1 MSRKRKHKKHE
12 EHVDESWLLPYA
24 DLLTLLLALFIV
36 LFATSSIDAQKFNKI
51 SDSFSSVLHGG
62 EGLLESNTSMTPG
75 NETSST
81 VIDQNN
87 EEEKKDKETQEAAV
101 TQEAVNEEADEA
113 NLEAAERE
121 ELQKIQEKI
130 ETYIKDEDLSNKF
143 STDLTDE
150 GLLLTINDNVLFNSG
165 SSEVSVK
172 DEEIAREISDLL
184 VMDPPRE
191 VIISGHTDDDPIST
205 STYHSNWELS
215 VMRSVNFM
223 KVVLENDKLDPRWFS
238 AKGYG
243 EFKPIASNDTAGGK
257 EKNRRVEVLILPRTA
272 KTE

>member
-75 NETSST
+75 NETSPAVT
-81 VIDQNN
+81 DQDN
-87 EEEKKDKETQEAAV
+87 EEEKIEDTKEAAATQE
-101 TQEAVNEEADEA
+101 EKEVNEAD
-113 NLEAAERE
+113 LEAAERE

-130 ETYIKDEDLSNKF
+130 ETYIKDEDLSSKF

-243 EFKPIASNDTAGGK
+243 EFKPIASNDTAEGK

>member
-1 MSRKRKHKKHE
+1 MSRKRKRKKHE

-36 LFATSSIDAQKFNKI
+36 LFASSSIDAQKFNQI
-51 SDSFSSVLHGG
+51 SDTFSSIVHGG
-62 EGLLESNTSMTPG
+62 EGLLDSNTNMTPE
-75 NETSST
+75 NETSSA
-81 VIDQNN
+81 VSDQND
-87 EEEKKDKETQEAAV
+87 EEEKKEAAED
-101 TQEAVNEEADEA
+101 TEKEKDSEAD
-113 NLEAAERE
+113 LEAAERE
-121 ELQKIQEKI
+121 ELKKIQKKI
-130 ETYIKDEDLSNKF
+130 ETYIEDKDLSDKF

-172 DEEIAREISDLL
+172 DEEIAKEISDLL

-191 VIISGHTDDDPIST
+191 VIISGHTDNVPIST
-205 STYHSNWELS
+205 SSYNSNWELS

-223 KVVLENDKLDPRWFS
+223 KLVLENEKLDPRWFS

-243 EFKPIASNDTAGGK
+243 EYKPIASNDTAEGR

>member
-62 EGLLESNTSMTPG
+62 EGLLESNTSMTSG

-81 VIDQNN
+81 VTDPIN
-87 EEEKKDKETQEAAV
+87 EEEKKEETIEAAV
-101 TQEAVNEEADEA
+101 TPEVSEEEKNKAA
-113 NLEAAERE
+113 LEAAERE
-121 ELQKIQEKI
+121 ELQQIQEKI
-130 ETYIKDEDLSNKF
+130 ETYIKDKDLSNKF
-143 STDLTDE
+143 SADLTDE

-165 SSEVSVK
+165 SSEVSVN

-191 VIISGHTDDDPIST
+191 VIISGHTDNVPIST
-205 STYHSNWELS
+205 SSYHSNWELS

-243 EFKPIASNDTAGGK
+243 EFKPIASNDTAEGK

>member
-1 MSRKRKHKKHE
+1 MRRKRKHKKHE

-36 LFATSSIDAQKFNKI
+36 LFATSSIDAQKFAKI
-51 SDSFSSVLHGG
+51 SDSFSSILHGG

-75 NETSST
+75 NDTSST

-87 EEEKKDKETQEAAV
+87 EEEKKEETVAS
-101 TQEAVNEEADEA
+101 EEADKEKDNEA
-113 NLEAAERE
+113 DLKAAEQE
-121 ELQKIQEKI
+121 ELKKIQEKI
-130 ETYIKDEDLSNKF
+130 ETYIKDKDLSDKF
-143 STDLTDE
+143 STALTDE

-165 SSEVSVK
+165 SSEVSVS

-191 VIISGHTDDDPIST
+191 VIISGHTDDVPIST
-205 STYHSNWELS
+205 SSYNSNWELS

-223 KVVLENDKLDPRWFS
+223 KVVLENEELDPRWFS

-243 EFKPIASNDTAGGK
+243 EYKPIASNDTAEGR
-257 EKNRRVEVLILPRTA
+257 EKNRRVEVLILPREA
-272 KTE
+272 ETE

>member
-1 MSRKRKHKKHE
+1 MSRKRKRKKHE

-36 LFATSSIDAQKFNKI
+36 LFASSSIDAQKFNKI
-51 SDSFSSVLHGG
+51 SDTFSNIVHGG
-62 EGLLESNTSMTPG
+62 EGLLDSNTSMTPG
-75 NETSST
+75 SESDSAI
-81 VIDQNN
+81 IDQNN
-87 EEEKKDKETQEAAV
+87 EKEKKEETAAEEKEKD
-101 TQEAVNEEADEA
+101 NEAD
-113 NLEAAERE
+113 LEAAEQE
-121 ELQKIQEKI
+121 ELKKIQEKI
-130 ETYIKDEDLSNKF
+130 ETYIKDKDLSDKF

-172 DEEIAREISDLL
+172 DEEIAKEISDLL

-191 VIISGHTDDDPIST
+191 VIISGHTDNVPIST
-205 STYHSNWELS
+205 SSYNSNWELS

-223 KVVLENDKLDPRWFS
+223 KLVLENDKLDPRWFS

-243 EFKPIASNDTAGGK
+243 EYKPIASNDTPEGR

-272 KTE
+272 ETD

>member
-36 LFATSSIDAQKFNKI
+36 LFATSSIDAQKFAKI
-51 SDSFSSVLHGG
+51 SDSFSSILHGG

-75 NETSST
+75 NDTSST

-87 EEEKKDKETQEAAV
+87 EEEKKEESVAS
-101 TQEAVNEEADEA
+101 EEADNEKDSKA
-113 NLEAAERE
+113 DLEAAEQE
-121 ELQKIQEKI
+121 ELKKIQEKI
-130 ETYIKDEDLSNKF
+130 ETYIKDKDLSDKF

-165 SSEVSVK
+165 SSEVSVS
-172 DEEIAREISDLL
+172 DEEIAKEISDLL

-191 VIISGHTDDDPIST
+191 VIISGHTDNVPIST
-205 STYHSNWELS
+205 SSYNSNWELS

-223 KVVLENDKLDPRWFS
+223 KIVLENDKLDPRWFS

-243 EFKPIASNDTAGGK
+243 EYKPIASNDTAEGR
-257 EKNRRVEVLILPRTA
+257 EKNRRVEVLILPREA
-272 KTE
+272 ETE